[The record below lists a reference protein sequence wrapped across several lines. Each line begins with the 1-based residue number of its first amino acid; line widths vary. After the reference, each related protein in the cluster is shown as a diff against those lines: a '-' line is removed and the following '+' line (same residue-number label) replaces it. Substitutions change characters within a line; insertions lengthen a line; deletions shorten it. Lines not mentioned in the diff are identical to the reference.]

1 MKKIYWFTV
10 LVTVAIYV
18 AMVAWSLPAISID
31 ANGLMP
37 FDMRPTGYSF
47 AEAQA
52 FLAALSID
60 GNAFYQSTQHKLDMA
75 FPALE
80 ALSVGWGIFLLS
92 PKSWGVKRW
101 VLALTALPGMVF
113 DYLENAQ
120 VAVMLRAGA
129 ENLTPEMA
137 DQASQFTLLKSGF
150 VTISLVLLLVL
161 IVLWFLNKRKR
172 GAKNK

>member
-1 MKKIYWFTV
+1 
-10 LVTVAIYV
+10 
-18 AMVAWSLPAISID
+18 MVAWSLPAISID
-31 ANGLMP
+31 ANDLMP

-60 GNAFYQSTQHKLDMA
+60 GNAFYQSTQQKLDMA

-80 ALSVGWGIFLLS
+80 ALTVGWGMFLLS

-113 DYLENAQ
+113 DYLENIK
-120 VAVMLRAGA
+120 VAVMLRAGV
-129 ENLTPEMA
+129 ENLTPEMV

-150 VTISLVLLLVL
+150 VTISLVLLIVL
-161 IVLWFLNKRKR
+161 IVLWFSNKRKR
-172 GAKNK
+172 AAKNK